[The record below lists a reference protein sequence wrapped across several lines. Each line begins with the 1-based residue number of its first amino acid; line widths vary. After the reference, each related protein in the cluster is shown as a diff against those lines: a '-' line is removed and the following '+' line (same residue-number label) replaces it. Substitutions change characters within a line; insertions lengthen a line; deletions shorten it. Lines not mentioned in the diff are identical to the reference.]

1 MASVEHI
8 KSYQR
13 DVEEGVRRSVAAAV
27 ASIVELDVGDI
38 RRAIDRS
45 AVNIGHMNASMMD
58 TYAAIYS
65 SALIRKAEAIP
76 YIMYIKSIHEAI
88 KNIGKREDI
97 PAAASN
103 LAFSIKMLEI
113 SCRYLNDSDCLG
125 RLQSL
130 VEKYQE
136 KYYGEE
142 REKEIHDI
150 DTLVEDTIETLEKLH
165 KDDPSAAS
173 QRLKEMV
180 DELAKLFPAEWASER
195 VRAFEEDL
203 NKIFTAG
210 YEAIRVK
217 AAEGGWSFSMGRV
230 TKDLASG
237 PTDYRIARG
246 VYEGIV
252 KPLHEIY
259 SKNKRITI
267 DEAYKK
273 LWGEGGLIAAYS
285 LTSNP
290 GKNMEAEKIFIQK
303 MANAITKPLDKNN
316 IFHIIKDFNAK
327 QQNQNTKQKGQKEQK
342 KEEPGYI
349 VLLNNQ
355 ELSEKLK
362 KLLESE
368 NIDMRD
374 ATLIYINHAATVSE
388 ILEVV
393 ESGYEKVKDLIK
405 ERHQIEHEHVYWKSK
420 LNLLKNLESVKS
432 RLKIDEDLRMN
443 VDVVAEIKKNIWD
456 MYDKLLKDLA
466 NSQGGDKEDDAK
478 QLKEYVD
485 ENIGEFVKKRSI
497 NKVDEHLLGRLEIH
511 NNIHS
516 LISDPVN
523 TYALI
528 RNPRFEA
535 EAVSKA
541 ALKKMDARVRE
552 LVGDKQDTGASW
564 RRRIHMIYGLTKA
577 SFGSPTDVGS
587 EDTAYYLAIEDAMK
601 GVSADKIVDKAEDY
615 EELVK
620 KGERAAI
627 NYEATDA
634 SRVGRF
640 LRVSGAAATAMILEW
655 LAGTSREVVFD
666 PSSYTTYRVRDA
678 SGDVKEFYVPQML
691 AAMERVS
698 VRSVKAN
705 IEDYMER
712 LSNKISEEVWNSLP
726 DDAKKRVKMD
736 DLRAKIYEMLNT
748 SKKEPDEPAKKILS
762 SLGADIDTLAITSK
776 IYTFS
781 GLGKVDKNQE
791 RAWVSAKGVIIRIDL
806 GDPDKVDTISF
817 EELVDARM
825 RGSKDYKG
833 EDLYNIAGGWA
844 SVVNLDRDEGDA
856 NKIAKDAEEATN
868 KANEYDQ
875 KAREQGIDD
884 TERMRY
890 EELAKR
896 YRELASFE
904 MEKLRSDRYAVYVR
918 PSIMSES
925 IVNGAAF
932 RREGRYLYVFV
943 VAPNDRV
950 YQALD
955 QKRGEEENRAEAGSA
970 VGLGSP
976 IAPGMSIVS
985 NKGFEDVRKK
995 GFYNLA
1001 ADKARE
1007 LDEGED
1013 RFWEGVAGILEGG
1026 YASLHM
1032 ANVGIGLG
1040 AVNAVRKEYYE
1051 AFARA
1056 GDPLRVS
1063 IEPGAKKAAM
1073 NLSGMVAFSSKVAEL
1088 MSRGMGFRR
1097 AAYEALMDEEVARQ
1111 VASSAY
1117 IFAVANDLAYNLKNT
1132 DVFLSIAGITA
1143 SIKEMTRSHKK
1154 LGSIAERAAYAS
1166 IAFSGMTMT
1175 VSPYILLTASQILAH
1190 AAEWMAPGITI
1201 MSSMIQQF
1209 YRVTN
1214 PDRAMAVAAGIAG
1227 SVLSSGAS
1235 QVGMARRWAERT
1247 LIMRH

>member
-1 MASVEHI
+1 MAGVEQI
-8 KSYQR
+8 RSYQR

-58 TYAAIYS
+58 AYAAIYS
-65 SALIRKAEAIP
+65 SALIRKAEAMP
-76 YIMYIKSIHEAI
+76 YIMYIKSMPESI
-88 KNIGKREDI
+88 KNIGKKEDI
-97 PAAASN
+97 QAAAAN

-113 SCRYLNDSDCLG
+113 SCRHLNDSTCLE

-130 VEKYQE
+130 VEKYKE

-150 DTLVEDTIETLEKLH
+150 DTFIEDTVKTLEKLH
-165 KDDPSAAS
+165 SSDPGAAS
-173 QRLKEMV
+173 QRLKEIV
-180 DELAKLFPAEWASER
+180 DELANLFPAEWASER

-217 AAEGGWSFSMGRV
+217 TDEGGWSFSMGRV
-230 TKDLASG
+230 TKDLASD
-237 PTDYRIARG
+237 PTDYRLVRG
-246 VYEGIV
+246 VYEGIA

-267 DEAYKK
+267 EEAYEK
-273 LWGEGGLIAAYS
+273 LWKEGGLIAAYS

-290 GKNMEAEKIFIQK
+290 GKNMETEKIFIQGV
-303 MANAITKPLDKNN
+303 ANAITDPLNKDN
-316 IFHIIKDFNAK
+316 ILHKIKDFSAK
-327 QQNQNTKQKGQKEQK
+327 LQGQNTKQEGQKNK
-342 KEEPGYI
+342 GLGYI
-349 VLLNNQ
+349 VLLNDQ

-362 KLLESE
+362 PMLGSE
-368 NIDMRD
+368 NIDRRD
-374 ATLIYINHAATVSE
+374 AALIYINHAATISE

-405 ERHQIEHEHVYWKSK
+405 ERHQIEYEHVYWKSK
-420 LNLLKNLESVKS
+420 LDLLKNLETLKS

-443 VDVVAEIKKNIWD
+443 VDVVAEIKNNIWD

-466 NSQGGDKEDDAK
+466 NSQGGDKEDDVK
-478 QLKEYVD
+478 QFKKDVD
-485 ENIGEFVKKRSI
+485 EKLGEFVKKYSI
-497 NKVDEHLLGRLEIH
+497 NKVDDHLLGRLEIH

-528 RNPRFEA
+528 RNPRYEA
-535 EAVSKA
+535 EIVSKA
-541 ALKKMDARVRE
+541 ALKKMDTRVRE
-552 LVGDKQDTGASW
+552 LVGADQDTGASW
-564 RRRIHMIYGLTKA
+564 RRRIHMIYGLAKA
-577 SFGSPTDVGS
+577 SFGSPADVAS

-601 GVSADKIVDKAEDY
+601 GISADKIVDKVKDY

-620 KGERAAI
+620 KGERAAM

-655 LAGTSREVVFD
+655 LAGTGREVVFD
-666 PSSYTTYRVRDA
+666 PSSYITYRVRDA
-678 SGDVKEFYVPQML
+678 SGDVKEFHVPQML

-698 VRSVKAN
+698 ARSVKAN

-712 LSNKISEEVWNSLP
+712 LSNRISEEVWNSLS
-726 DDAKKRVKMD
+726 DDVKKRVKMD
-736 DLRAKIYEMLNT
+736 DLRIKIYGMLDT
-748 SKKEPDEPAKKILS
+748 SKDELDTPAKKILS
-762 SLGADIDTLAITSK
+762 SLEADIDTLAITSN

-781 GLGKVDKNQE
+781 GMGKVDKNQE

-806 GDPDKVDTISF
+806 EDPNKVDTISF
-817 EELVDARM
+817 EELVKAKM
-825 RGSKDYKG
+825 SGSRDYKD
-833 EDLYNIAGGWA
+833 EDLSSIAGGWA
-844 SVVNLDRDEGDA
+844 YVVNLDRNEVNA
-856 NKIAKDAEEATN
+856 NEIAKNIGEAI
-868 KANEYDQ
+868 KMAKKY
-875 KAREQGIDD
+875 EQEAKKQEIDD
-884 TERMRY
+884 SERERYRELANRY
-890 EELAKR
+890 E
-896 YRELASFE
+896 ELASFE

-918 PSIMSES
+918 PSILSES

-955 QKRGEEENRAEAGSA
+955 QKKDREENKAEAGGD

-976 IAPGMSIVS
+976 IAPGVSIVS
-985 NKGFEDVRKK
+985 NKGFEVLMRE
-995 GFYNLA
+995 GFYDLA
-1001 ADKARE
+1001 AVKARE
-1007 LDEGED
+1007 LNEGED
-1013 RFWEGVAGILEGG
+1013 SFWEGVSGILEGG

-1040 AVNAVRKEYYE
+1040 VVNAVRKEYYE

-1063 IEPGAKKAAM
+1063 VEPDAKKAVM

-1088 MSRGMGFRR
+1088 MANGMSFRR
-1097 AAYEALMDEEVARQ
+1097 AAYEALRDEEVARQ
-1111 VASSAY
+1111 VASSEY
-1117 IFAVANDLAYNLKNT
+1117 VFAVASDLAYNLKNT
-1132 DVFLSIAGITA
+1132 DAFLSIAGITA
-1143 SIKEMTRSHKK
+1143 SIKEMTRSHRIF
-1154 LGSIAERAAYAS
+1154 GNIAERLAYAS
-1166 IAFSGMTMT
+1166 IAFSGMTMA
-1175 VSPYILLTASQILAH
+1175 VSPYILLTASQMLAY
-1190 AAEWMAPGITI
+1190 AAEWIAPGITI

-1214 PDRAMAVAAGIAG
+1214 PDRAMAIAAGIAG
-1227 SVLSSGAS
+1227 SALSSGAS

-1247 LIMRH
+1247 LIMSH

>member
-1 MASVEHI
+1 MASFEHI
-8 KSYQR
+8 RSYQR

-58 TYAAIYS
+58 AYAAIYS
-65 SALIRKAEAIP
+65 SALIRKAEAMP
-76 YIMYIKSIHEAI
+76 YIMYIKSMPESI
-88 KNIGKREDI
+88 KNIGEKGDI
-97 PAAASN
+97 QAAVAN

-113 SCRYLNDSDCLG
+113 SCRHLNDSDCLE

-130 VEKYQE
+130 VEKYRE

-142 REKEIHDI
+142 HKEETYNI
-150 DTLVEDTIETLEKLH
+150 DTFIENLEKLH
-165 KDDPSAAS
+165 SGDPSAAS
-173 QRLKEMV
+173 QRLKDMV
-180 DELAKLFPAEWASER
+180 DELAKLFPAEWASEKA
-195 VRAFEEDL
+195 RAFEEDL

-217 AAEGGWSFSMGRV
+217 VDEGGWSFSMGRV
-230 TKDLASG
+230 TKDLVSD
-237 PTDYRIARG
+237 PTDYRLVRG

-273 LWGEGGLIAAYS
+273 LWEEGGLIAAYS

-290 GKNMEAEKIFIQK
+290 GKNMKAEKIFIQRV
-303 MANAITKPLDKNN
+303 ANAIAKPLDKNN
-316 IFHIIKDFNAK
+316 ILHKIKDFNAK
-327 QQNQNTKQKGQKEQK
+327 LQSQNTEQKEQEEQK
-342 KEEPGYI
+342 KPGYI
-349 VLLNNQ
+349 VLLNDR
-355 ELSEKLK
+355 ELNRELK
-362 KLLESE
+362 ELLES
-368 NIDMRD
+368 NVKSIDGWK
-374 ATLIYINHAATVSE
+374 AALIYINHAATISE

-432 RLKIDEDLRMN
+432 RLKIDEDLRVN
-443 VDVVAEIKKNIWD
+443 VDVVAEIKRNIWNI
-456 MYDKLLKDLA
+456 YDNLLKVLT
-466 NSQGGDKEDDAK
+466 SGQGGDKEDDAK
-478 QLKEYVD
+478 QFKEYVD
-485 ENIGEFVKKRSI
+485 ENLGEFVKNRSTI
-497 NKVDEHLLGRLEIH
+497 NTDSHLLGRLEIH

-516 LISDPVN
+516 MIPGSMN

-528 RNPRFEA
+528 RNPRYEA
-535 EAVSKA
+535 EIVSKA
-541 ALKKMDARVRE
+541 ALEKMDARVRE
-552 LVGDKQDTGASW
+552 LVGANQDTGASW
-564 RRRIHMIYGLTKA
+564 RRRIHMIYGLAKA
-577 SFGSPTDVGS
+577 SFGSPTDVSS
-587 EDTAYYLAIEDAMK
+587 EDTAYQLAIENAMK
-601 GVSADKIVDKAEDY
+601 GIPSNKIVDNARDY

-620 KGERAAI
+620 KGERVAM

-655 LAGTSREVVFD
+655 LAGTGREVVFD
-666 PSSYTTYRVRDA
+666 PSSYVAYRVRDA
-678 SGDVKEFYVPQML
+678 SGDVKEFHVPQML

-698 VRSVKAN
+698 VRGVKAN

-712 LSNKISEEVWNSLP
+712 LSNRISEEVWNSLS
-726 DDAKKRVKMD
+726 DDVKKNVKMD
-736 DLRAKIYEMLNT
+736 DLRSKIYGMLDT
-748 SKKEPDEPAKKILS
+748 SKEEPDKPAKKILS
-762 SLGADIDTLAITSK
+762 SLGADIDTLAITSN

-781 GLGKVDKNQE
+781 GMGRMDKNQE

-806 GDPDKVDTISF
+806 EDPDKVDTIRF
-817 EELVDARM
+817 EELVNARM
-825 RGSKDYKG
+825 RGSKDYKD
-833 EDLYNIAGGWA
+833 EDLSSIAGGWA
-844 SVVNLDRDEGDA
+844 SVVNLDRKEVDVNE
-856 NKIAKDAEEATN
+856 IAKNIEEAIK
-868 KANEYDQ
+868 KAKEY
-875 KAREQGIDD
+875 EQIAKKQEIDD
-884 TERMRY
+884 NERNRY

-896 YRELASFE
+896 YSELAVFE

-950 YQALD
+950 YQVLEHVRDA
-955 QKRGEEENRAEAGSA
+955 GENKAEAGIA

-976 IAPGMSIVS
+976 IAPGISIVS
-985 NKGFEDVRKK
+985 NKGFEDLRRE
-995 GFYNLA
+995 GFYNPA

-1007 LDEGED
+1007 LNEEED

-1040 AVNAVRKEYYE
+1040 VVNAVRKEYYE

-1063 IEPGAKKAAM
+1063 VEPGAKKAAM

-1088 MSRGMGFRR
+1088 MSKGMGFRR
-1097 AAYEALMDEEVARQ
+1097 AAYEALRDEEVARQ
-1111 VASSAY
+1111 LATNTYV
-1117 IFAVANDLAYNLKNT
+1117 FAVASDLAYNLKNT
-1132 DVFLSIAGITA
+1132 DAFLSIAGITA
-1143 SIKEMTRSHKK
+1143 SIKEMTRSH
-1154 LGSIAERAAYAS
+1154 GIFGNIAERLAYAS
-1166 IAFSGMTMT
+1166 IAFSGMTMA
-1175 VSPYILLTASQILAH
+1175 VSPYILLTASQLLAH

-1209 YRVTN
+1209 YRVAN
-1214 PDRAMAVAAGIAG
+1214 PDRAMAIAAGIAG
-1227 SVLSSGAS
+1227 STLSSGAS

-1247 LIMRH
+1247 LIMSH